1 MGHHGSAPSVH
12 PGWYSRESVAIELAY
27 NPPETGFMVAA
38 REAGARAENGL
49 GMLLHQ
55 AALAFE
61 RWTEQ
66 EPPMEV
72 LEAVVAVRARTT
84 R

>member
-1 MGHHGSAPSVH
+1 M
-12 PGWYSRESVAIELAY
+12 AIELAY
-27 NPPETGFMVAA
+27 NPPVTAFMVAA

-61 RWTEQ
+61 RWTGQ
-66 EPPMEV
+66 APPMDV
-72 LEAVVAVRARTT
+72 YEAVVRERIAA
-84 R
+84 

>member
-1 MGHHGSAPSVH
+1 
-12 PGWYSRESVAIELAY
+12 VAVELAY

-49 GMLLHQ
+49 GMLVHQ

-61 RWTEQ
+61 RWLGQ
-66 EPPMEV
+66 PAPMDAYRAA
-72 LEAVVAVRARTT
+72 LSIGVAAR
-84 R
+84 